1 VRQKE
6 DSSEHQAQMQDP
18 GTPKD
23 ESHKEEASAAG
34 KSSTEKLPKG
44 NLILLR
50 KKLEE
55 NRYM

>member
-1 VRQKE
+1 MRKQ
-6 DSSEHQAQMQDP
+6 DSVEHEAQVQDS
-18 GTPKD
+18 GTPRD
-23 ESHKEEASAAG
+23 ESHEEALTPG

-55 NRYM
+55 NRYK